1 MKKDIIILAAG
12 IGSRLRPLTDDIPK
26 CMVKVNGRAIIERVL
41 TQIADSSIEKNIFV
55 VTGYKEDVLKS
66 FITTLGVPVT
76 FIENPDYNSTNNMFS
91 LNLALKKTDTQAGL
105 VIINADCV
113 YEDDIVSNMLLT
125 GDNFIAVDKSIFNE
139 ESMKVSVDIDGFIT
153 AMSKAIPKAEGNFV
167 SMDIYSFDKKFKE
180 KLLDVTNKIIS
191 DGDLNSWTEV
201 ALDMLA
207 KAQQVIRPLDCS
219 TRRWMEID
227 DHSDLSK
234 AEQIFK
240 M

>member
-12 IGSRLRPLTDDIPK
+12 IGSRLRPLTDEIPK
-26 CMVKVNGRAIIERVL
+26 CMVKVNGRPIIERIL

-66 FITTLGVPVT
+66 FITALGIPVT
-76 FIENPDYNSTNNMFS
+76 FIENTDYNSTNNMFS
-91 LNLALKKTDTQAGL
+91 LNLALKKTDPQAGL

-125 GDNFIAVDKSIFNE
+125 DDNFIAVDKSIFNE
-139 ESMKVSVDIDGFIT
+139 ESMKVSVDSDGFIM
-153 AMSKAIPKAEGNFV
+153 AMSKAISEAEGNFV
-167 SMDIYSFDKKFKE
+167 SMDIYSFDQNLKE
-180 KLLDVTNKIIS
+180 KLLNVTTKVIS

-201 ALDMLA
+201 AIDMLA
-207 KAQQVIRPLDCS
+207 KAQRVLRPFDCS
-219 TRRWMEID
+219 TRKWMEID
-227 DHSDLSK
+227 DHGDLSK

-240 M
+240 